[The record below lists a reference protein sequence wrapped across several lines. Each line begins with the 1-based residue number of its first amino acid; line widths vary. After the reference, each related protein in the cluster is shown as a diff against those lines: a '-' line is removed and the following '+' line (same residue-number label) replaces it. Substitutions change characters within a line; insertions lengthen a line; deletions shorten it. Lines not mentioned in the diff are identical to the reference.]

1 MKKQPYGPDTSR
13 SDFIAALI
21 ENASRFIFWAGLVV
35 SVLAIAALI
44 FTYTAFSG
52 GNSPGSVEQA
62 KSNIELFR
70 TLLIAGVLSAY
81 VGSASLFWGEEVL
94 GFLQLA
100 FAGLLCFAPLWIPQ
114 VLSGGAAPGE
124 VGQAALAALQVG
136 GVWSGGVGIV
146 VLIADISNRVKQR
159 TTIGSRL
166 DQIKYGKGMKE
177 EADKQNIFMGK
188 CYQLPFCRKFVR
200 EACPIYHARRSCWRE
215 KVGCMCEEQVI
226 RDAMA
231 GKTIP
236 KDSVAA
242 AQYIPRNH
250 KLTDGQKAERC
261 RSCVIYNEHQKHK
274 YKLVM
279 PLVLIGWVLFYIVLR
294 GPLLSLTEGVIRGI
308 DRMIGQATF
317 QKQGQV
323 AKQVTESGMHF
334 QEVLLIC
341 LIIVAIAY
349 TIRLVEYL
357 IFKLK
362 V

>member
-21 ENASRFIFWAGLVV
+21 ENASRFTFWAGLVV
-35 SVLAIAALI
+35 SVLSIAALI
-44 FTYTAFSG
+44 FTYSAFSG
-52 GNSPGSVEQA
+52 GQTPGTAEQA

-70 TLLIAGVLSAY
+70 TLLIAGGLAAY
-81 VGSASLFWGEEVL
+81 IGSASLFWGEEVL

-100 FAGLLCFAPLWIPQ
+100 FAVLLYLTPLIIPN
-114 VLSGGAAPGE
+114 LMSGGQTPSD
-124 VGQAALAALQVG
+124 VGQAALAALQMG
-136 GVWSGGVGIV
+136 GIWTGLVGIL
-146 VLIADISNRVKQR
+146 VLVADIINRVKQR

-166 DQIKYGKGMKE
+166 DQLKYGKGVKE
-177 EADKQNIFMGK
+177 EQDRQNVFMGK
-188 CYQLPFCRKFVR
+188 CFQLPFCRKFVR
-200 EACPIYHARRSCWRE
+200 ESCPIYHSRRTCWRE
-215 KVGCMCEEQVI
+215 RVGCMCEEQVI

-242 AQYIPRNH
+242 SQYIPQNH
-250 KLTDGQKAERC
+250 KLTEGQKAERC

-274 YKLVM
+274 YKFAM
-279 PLVLIGWVLFYIVLR
+279 PTVFIGWVLIYVVLR
-294 GPLLSLTEGVIRGI
+294 GPLVAMAGGI
-308 DRMIGQATF
+308 LNALDRMIGRFTF
-317 QKQGQV
+317 TGPGKV
-323 AKQVTESGMHF
+323 TKQVTESGFHF
-334 QEVLLIC
+334 QEILLVC
-341 LIIVAIAY
+341 LIIVAMAY